1 VLTDAERDQLTRWA
15 RRAKSSQALALRSKI
30 VLACAE
36 GVPSR
41 EVAARLGTHEDTV
54 GKWRRRFLA
63 RRLDGLADE
72 DRPGRPP
79 SVSLDQVEEV
89 IVATLEQTP
98 KVATHWSRKSMAARS
113 GLSKSTIGRIW
124 RDFGLQPHRADGFKL
139 SSDPLFTEKVVDV
152 VGLYHD
158 PPEKA
163 VVLCVDEKSQIQALD
178 RSQPVLPMMPGMPER
193 RSHDY
198 YRHGI
203 TSLFA
208 AFNIADGTVISELH
222 RQHRATEFKK
232 FLATIDKAV
241 PAELDV
247 HLVCDNYGTHKTPAI
262 RAWLAKHPRF
272 HMHFTPTGSSWIN
285 QVERWFGFLTSQMIR
300 RGVHKSVQ
308 ALEADIRAWV
318 ENWNDDPKP
327 FVWRKTA
334 EEILDSLA
342 RYCRRI
348 SGAGH

>member
-1 VLTDAERDQLTRWA
+1 MLTDAERDQLTRWA

-41 EVAARLGTHEDTV
+41 EVAARLGTHEDTA

-98 KVATHWSRKSMAARS
+98 KDATHWSRKSMAARS

-222 RQHRATEFKK
+222 RQHRATEFRK

-348 SGAGH
+348 SDAGH